1 MLYTLNL
8 HDVVCQLYFNFL
20 KWEAEKKKK
29 KTTRRKEESE
39 IIWIDPLEAEFCP
52 AGHRREV
59 RGIWSMKGIDTKEV
73 LFCWDGGVQV
83 TRNSDWP
90 PEAESD
96 PRPKARR
103 QQEPQSYH
111 HKEMNSADN
120 QWACKRSRA
129 TGRTPAPANKL
140 TSADNMSRESSH
152 YASELLTYRNCE
164 IVNSLF

>member
-8 HDVVCQLYFNFL
+8 HDVLCQLYFNFL
-20 KWEAEKKKK
+20 KSEAKKKK
-29 KTTRRKEESE
+29 YQKKRRKRDYLDRPFKS
-39 IIWIDPLEAEFCP
+39 EFCP

-59 RGIWSMKGIDTKEV
+59 RGIWSMKGVDTKEV

-83 TRNSDWP
+83 TRTSDWP

-96 PRPKARR
+96 PRPKARK

-111 HKEMNSADN
+111 HKEMNSAN
-120 QWACKRSRA
+120 NRWACKRSRA
-129 TGRTPAPANKL
+129 SGRTPAPANKL
-140 TSADNMSRESSH
+140 TSADNMNRESSH